1 MKKMIRKLDKGKR
14 IELCRRKAPHVAML
28 TRHGGWLRLWDIA
41 LDLGLWHTRGLQEMS
56 RPMSHHGRCRKPCPL
71 CEENDFNYFSML
83 EHVFDAHSDRIK
95 FDGSAEQA
103 LHQLVGGNLQ
113 FTYCF
118 WNLFVF

>member
-1 MKKMIRKLDKGKR
+1 MVEVGNDVPFVRRMISCKLS
-14 IELCRRKAPHVAML
+14 V
-28 TRHGGWLRLWDIA
+28 
-41 LDLGLWHTRGLQEMS
+41 
-56 RPMSHHGRCRKPCPL
+56 
-71 CEENDFNYFSML
+71 L

-95 FDGSAEQA
+95 FDGSAEQT